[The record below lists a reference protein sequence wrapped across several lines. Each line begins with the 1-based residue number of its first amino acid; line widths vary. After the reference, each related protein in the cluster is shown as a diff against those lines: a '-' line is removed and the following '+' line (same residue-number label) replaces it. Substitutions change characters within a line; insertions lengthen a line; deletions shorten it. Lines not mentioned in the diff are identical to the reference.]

1 VAQRWMSGTA
11 GRLVRGAL
19 AAGLV
24 VTWAIALVGAGPAQ
38 AVACQTGIVEFSSTA
53 AEQCYT
59 VPTGASVLA
68 VTLVGAK
75 GGDQSP
81 TSEGAG
87 GLGATVTAWIPV
99 TAGSTLY
106 VEVGQNGVEAHNT
119 GGGATFGGGGA
130 AGSDG
135 SSGGGASDI
144 RSCSMTAGSCP
155 GGGSSLDSRL
165 VVAGGG
171 GGAGDI
177 GISSADPFI
186 LPGGN
191 GGAAGGPG
199 IAGAAD
205 ADGDGGGAGGGAGT
219 ASCCAGGGKG
229 GSGASW
235 PGADGGAGA
244 LGQGGAAPGP
254 VATNTPP
261 WSGGGGGRGRLLQR
275 RGRGSRRLQPKRR
288 LLGCVGR
295 RGRRIELG
303 GAECEQRA
311 RR

>member
-1 VAQRWMSGTA
+1 MAQRAMLGMSE
-11 GRLVRGAL
+11 RLVCAGFAV
-19 AAGLV
+19 GLV
-24 VTWAIALVGAGPAQ
+24 VSWGIALAGAGPAQ
-38 AVACQTGIVEFSSTA
+38 AACQTGIVEFSSTA

-59 VPTGASVLA
+59 VPAGVSVLA

-87 GLGATVTAWIPV
+87 GHGATVTAWVPV

-144 RSCSMTAGSCP
+144 RACSITSASCP

-171 GGAGDI
+171 GGAGDV
-177 GISSADPFI
+177 GISSEFPNI
-186 LPGGN
+186 LPGG
-191 GGAAGGPG
+191 
-199 IAGAAD
+199 
-205 ADGDGGGAGGGAGT
+205 
-219 ASCCAGGGKG
+219 
-229 GSGASW
+229 
-235 PGADGGAGA
+235 
-244 LGQGGAAPGP
+244 
-254 VATNTPP
+254 
-261 WSGGGGGRGRLLQR
+261 
-275 RGRGSRRLQPKRR
+275 
-288 LLGCVGR
+288 
-295 RGRRIELG
+295 
-303 GAECEQRA
+303 
-311 RR
+311 